1 MRSAKYGAILLGI
14 IVIYS
19 GFYYLRIWRGITFGA
34 ADGAVLA
41 MTKPAE
47 ELRRWYFVDLP
58 FRRKIT
64 GDWISDEGHHLA
76 ITREGRI
83 TFELGDYGHEVVAK
97 LDKCSPW
104 AGYHLTGLTGRFD
117 HGGARYTIQ
126 VIIQEDDFTIPQDQ
140 VIVSRLDGGNLGP
153 VFRSYI
159 QKVSAVNP

>member
-1 MRSAKYGAILLGI
+1 MRRGFKRSAKYGAILLGI
-14 IVIYS
+14 ILIYS

-34 ADGAVLA
+34 ADEAVLA

-83 TFELGDYGHEVVAK
+83 TFELVPK
-97 LDKCSPW
+97 
-104 AGYHLTGLTGRFD
+104 
-117 HGGARYTIQ
+117 
-126 VIIQEDDFTIPQDQ
+126 
-140 VIVSRLDGGNLGP
+140 
-153 VFRSYI
+153 
-159 QKVSAVNP
+159 